1 LIEEAICHLFLSFV
15 LSFSREISFR
25 IYLFSIPSFSLCR
38 LFFLNQG
45 LKHMFQFSTSTT
57 TTMLLPRVPSDRST
71 YCIEIIVRLIVAQV
85 GFLSGNCRVALTM
98 HARWKRVPPQNL
110 PLQVIRMQRTDQTY
124 MLQVTRSLIEI
135 DDEAETQAGKEC
147 CPGPGPYC
155 NPSSVH
161 AKVCRYRRMC
171 VVVSAA
177 FVRWI
182 FICRPTRY
190 CIDRLD
196 HPLLS
201 SGGGIQHLRYPTD
214 MMIPVRYSIQQNL
227 ACSDGLHREAWA

>member
-1 LIEEAICHLFLSFV
+1 MIEEAICHLFLSFA

-25 IYLFSIPSFSLCR
+25 IYLFSNLSLFYSIFQSMSP
-38 LFFLNQG
+38 FFPNQG
-45 LKHMFQFSTSTT
+45 LKQMFQFSTSTT
-57 TTMLLPRVPSDRST
+57 TYR
-71 YCIEIIVRLIVAQV
+71 IEIIVRLIVAQV

>member
-1 LIEEAICHLFLSFV
+1 MIEEAICHLFLSFA

-25 IYLFSIPSFSLCR
+25 IYLFSNISLFYSIFQSMSP
-38 LFFLNQG
+38 FFPNQG
-45 LKHMFQFSTSTT
+45 LKQMFQFSTSTT
-57 TTMLLPRVPSDRST
+57 TYR
-71 YCIEIIVRLIVAQV
+71 IEIIVRLIVAQV

>member
-1 LIEEAICHLFLSFV
+1 MIEEAICHLFLSFV
-15 LSFSREISFR
+15 LSLSREISFR

-45 LKHMFQFSTSTT
+45 LKHMFQFFTSTT

-71 YCIEIIVRLIVAQV
+71 YRIEIIVRLIVAQV

-110 PLQVIRMQRTDQTY
+110 PLQVICMQRTDQTY

-147 CPGPGPYC
+147 CPGPGPGPGSY
-155 NPSSVH
+155 
-161 AKVCRYRRMC
+161 
-171 VVVSAA
+171 
-177 FVRWI
+177 
-182 FICRPTRY
+182 T
-190 CIDRLD
+190 
-196 HPLLS
+196 HP
-201 SGGGIQHLRYPTD
+201 Y
-214 MMIPVRYSIQQNL
+214 
-227 ACSDGLHREAWA
+227 